1 MAHNIEIKENY
12 IYIKMTTPHFEFNND
27 TNFITSLS
35 NVQKDNPNIIIN
47 CASIEVISDEDL
59 FRIKKLYQANAQM
72 AGHIIISEINDALAE
87 KLQLIDLNCIP
98 TDDEAIDYIFME
110 QLEQEFLKDFD
121 EED

>member
-47 CASIEVISDEDL
+47 CASIQVISDEDL

-87 KLQLIDLNCIP
+87 KLQMIELNCIP